1 MRTALR
7 KPDERGSTAMET
19 NHPRPR
25 RIPAAPRF
33 PLLAASLAA
42 AAVIGLGSACTV
54 QDAQCSSGE
63 YPVASVGSSSGGAC
77 VKNGEDPP
85 KGYVRYPEGKVPE
98 HVDDKWD
105 TYWQNH
111 TLDADG
117 REMP

>member
-19 NHPRPR
+19 NHLRPR

-85 KGYVRYPEGKVPE
+85 NDRPYVRYPEGKVPE

-111 TLDADG
+111 T
-117 REMP
+117 